1 VTAPNSAIAYA
12 PHGDPNGPRV
22 QGRDLLCEN
31 GPFVGGFAAI
41 KGSRTR
47 LLEKHRML
55 RKEGNAG
62 EHEEHK
68 VIFHPTIVNL
78 GLPT

>member
-1 VTAPNSAIAYA
+1 MTASNSAIACA
-12 PHGDPNGPRV
+12 PHGDAKSPRV

-55 RKEGNAG
+55 RAKRATLGNT
-62 EHEEHK
+62 K
-68 VIFHPTIVNL
+68 NIK
-78 GLPT
+78 